1 MFPKILVEV
10 LTFSTLECDIFWKQD
25 HSDGMQDGVRME
37 LRCSRCSVS
46 QLCLSLCDP
55 WTVALQASLS
65 MGFSRQEYSSGLP
78 FPSPGDLPDP
88 GIESASPASL
98 ALQTSSLPLSQ
109 GGRPHA
115 AVGWTPNLTGLVSL

>member
-1 MFPKILVEV
+1 MFPKILAEV
-10 LTFSTLECDIFWKQD
+10 LTSRTLECDIIWKQD

-37 LRCSRCSVS
+37 LGCSRCSVS

-88 GIESASPASL
+88 GIEPASPASL
-98 ALQTSSLPLSQ
+98 ALQASFLPLSHE
-109 GGRPHA
+109 GRPHA
-115 AVGWTPNLTGLVSL
+115 VVG